1 MKNPLN
7 KRIPKELKQDFG
19 KYFVIFA
26 FMVMLIGLVSGFLV
40 SANSIMVSY
49 DEGIEKYK
57 MENGHFTFDK
67 KPDEDLLK
75 KIEDKADINLYDLS
89 YINLSDD
96 NDKKY
101 RVYRMRDQVNL
112 MCVMDGEL
120 PAEKDEIAI
129 DRLFA
134 KNNDL
139 KIGDTVHVGKK
150 DLVITGL
157 VALPDYSCLFE
168 KNTDMM
174 FNATNFTI
182 AVMTD
187 DGFDEFGTNHLEY
200 NYAWT
205 YKEDIDRNDD
215 KLNKKMSDDLLDDLK
230 DVIKKYDEDIVD
242 ETVDAAKLV
251 MLSDILDEMQQSLKP
266 MGMDLSMFDS
276 EDGRKQLLSQ
286 INEELDKEGI
296 DLSEEFGLD
305 KEITLTTDDI
315 KTAMDASSLDVD
327 DAQYEVD
334 HVEDK
339 IITIEDYLPQYQNQ
353 AINFTREDV
362 GGDQASFLVFGY
374 LVTLILAFV
383 FGVTISNTIA
393 SEAGVIGTL
402 RASGYTKRELIVH
415 YMTLPVLVTFVAA
428 VIGNIIGYTVLKDSM
443 ADLYYNSY
451 SLATYKTLWNGNAF
465 VKTTVVPVILMFV
478 VNLAVL
484 WKKLKL
490 SPIRFLRHDLSK
502 RGKKKAFRLNTK
514 IPFMHRFR
522 MRVLFQNIS
531 NYITL
536 FFGIFLG
543 AVITIFGFM
552 YTPMLEDYKEM
563 SLDQRICD
571 YQYIMIN
578 TDNETDNKQAEK
590 YSMTS
595 LKTSM
600 KGYKEDDVSIYGLVD
615 DSKYIKEKL
624 PEDGAMVSTSF
635 RKKFDLQI
643 GDTIELKDTY
653 TDKVYKFKIKKFYE
667 YDAGFVIFTKQKD
680 YNKTFDKK
688 SGYFTGYFSNE
699 ELTDLNNDDIATV
712 IRLADITKTSD
723 QLINSMGSFMD
734 LMMYFGVIMF
744 LLLMYLLS
752 KQIIEK
758 NAQSISM
765 TKILGFY
772 DGEIGSIYIVST
784 TIVVVLS
791 LIIACPLTDLFLRVI
806 FENYLYK
813 MMSGYIPYVI
823 SNSCYIKTVVLGIV
837 CYAAVA
843 ILQMRKIHKISKAD
857 ALKNVE

>member
-7 KRIPKELKQDFG
+7 KRIPKELKEDFG

-26 FMVMLIGLVSGFLV
+26 FMIMLISLVSGFLV
-40 SANSIMVSY
+40 ATDSIMVAY

-57 MENGHFTFDK
+57 LENGHFTFDK
-67 KPDEDLLK
+67 KPDEKLLET
-75 KIEDKADINLYDLS
+75 IEDKGDVSLYDLS
-89 YINLSDD
+89 YMNMTDE
-96 NDKKY
+96 NEKKY
-101 RVYRMRDQVNL
+101 RIYRMRDQVNL

-120 PAEKDEIAI
+120 PKKENEIAI

-134 KNNDL
+134 NNNDL
-139 KIGDTVHVGKK
+139 KIGDTVHIGKK
-150 DLVITGL
+150 TLEITGM

-168 KNTDMM
+168 KNTEMM
-174 FNATNFTI
+174 FNASNFTI
-182 AVMTD
+182 AVVTD
-187 DGFDEFGTNHLEY
+187 DGFEQLGINHVEY
-200 NYAWT
+200 NYAWR
-205 YKEDIDRNDD
+205 YQEDIDRSD
-215 KLNKKMSDDLLDDLK
+215 NKRNKEMSDDLLDDLK
-230 DVIKKYDEDIVD
+230 DIIKEYDENIVD

-251 MLSDILDEMQQSLKP
+251 MLSDILDEMQDGLKT
-266 MGMDLSMFDS
+266 MGMDISMYDS
-276 EDGRKQLLSQ
+276 KEGREQLLSQ

-305 KEITLTTDDI
+305 KEITLTTEDI
-315 KTAMDASSLDVD
+315 KTAMEADSSDID

-339 IITIEDYLPQYQNQ
+339 IITIEDFLPQYQNQ
-353 AINFTREDV
+353 AINFSREDV
-362 GGDQASFLVFGY
+362 GGDQATFLVFGY
-374 LVTLILAFV
+374 LVTLIIAFV

-402 RASGYTKRELIVH
+402 RASGYTKQELIVH

-428 VIGNIIGYTVLKDSM
+428 AIGNVLGYTFMKNIM

-451 SLATYKTLWNGNAF
+451 SLATYKTLWNGDAF

-478 VNLAVL
+478 VNLIVL
-484 WKKLKL
+484 IRKLKL

-502 RGKKKAFRLNTK
+502 RGQKKAFRLNTK

-536 FFGIFLG
+536 FLGIFLG

-552 YTPMLEDYKEM
+552 FTPMLEDYKEM
-563 SLDQRICD
+563 SLKQRICD
-571 YQYIMIN
+571 YQYVLIN
-578 TDNETDNKQAEK
+578 TDNETGNKQAEK

-595 LKTSM
+595 LKLSM
-600 KGYKEDDVSIYGLVD
+600 KEYKEDDVSIYGLVD
-615 DSKYIKEKL
+615 DSEYIKEKL

-635 RKKFDLQI
+635 QKKYGVQI
-643 GDTIELKDTY
+643 GDTITLKDEY
-653 TDKVYKFKIKKFYE
+653 TDKEYVFKIKKFYE
-667 YDAGFVIFTKQKD
+667 YDAGFAIFTTQKN
-680 YNKTFDKK
+680 YNKTFGEK

-699 ELTDLNNDDIATV
+699 ELSDLDEDDVATV
-712 IRLADITKTSD
+712 IRLSDITKTSD
-723 QLINSMGSFMD
+723 QLIDSVGAFMD
-734 LMMYFGVIMF
+734 FIMYFGVIMF

-784 TIVVVLS
+784 TIVVIIS
-791 LIIACPLTDLFLRVI
+791 LIIACPLTDLALRAI
-806 FENYLYK
+806 FSNYLYK
-813 MMSGYIPYVI
+813 MMSGYIPYMI
-823 SNSCYIKTVVLGIV
+823 SDSCYVKTVVLGIG
-837 CYAAVA
+837 CYVVAAV
-843 ILQMRKIHKISKAD
+843 LQMRKIKKIPKVD